1 MLVQTTI
8 ILACGAVRLATR
20 TKPPRSAITH
30 APVSPVS
37 RLIAL
42 DGFRT
47 MSTLSKTSKKRF
59 DSPAQEVYLSLWR
72 TYDRLRAI
80 EDELF
85 SSLDLTA
92 QQYNVLRLLQAAAPN
107 VVPTL
112 QISGKMISRAPDIT
126 RMLDKLQE
134 RGLIDRSRSEEDRRA
149 VLIGITAKGMELLA
163 ELADKVKKTH
173 VAQVGH
179 LSVEE
184 MRSLCELLARVRD
197 PHEPDG
203 SDWKP
208 KS

>member
-1 MLVQTTI
+1 
-8 ILACGAVRLATR
+8 
-20 TKPPRSAITH
+20 
-30 APVSPVS
+30 
-37 RLIAL
+37 
-42 DGFRT
+42 
-47 MSTLSKTSKKRF
+47 MSTLRKTNKTRF
-59 DSPAQEVYLSLWR
+59 DSSAQEVYLSLWR

-85 SSLDLTA
+85 STLDLTA
-92 QQYNVLRLLQAAAPN
+92 QQYNVLRLLQAAAPD

-112 QISGKMISRAPDIT
+112 QISSKMISRAPDIT

-134 RGLIDRSRSEEDRRA
+134 KELIERTRSDEDRRA
-149 VLIGITAKGMELLA
+149 VLVKITPKGTELLA
-163 ELADKVKKTH
+163 DLADKVKKTH

-179 LSVEE
+179 LSVGE
-184 MRSLCELLARVRD
+184 MRTLCELLARVRD

>member
-1 MLVQTTI
+1 
-8 ILACGAVRLATR
+8 
-20 TKPPRSAITH
+20 
-30 APVSPVS
+30 
-37 RLIAL
+37 
-42 DGFRT
+42 
-47 MSTLSKTSKKRF
+47 MSTLSKTNKKRF
-59 DSPAQEVYLSLWR
+59 DSAAQEVYLSLWR

-85 SSLDLTA
+85 STLDLTA
-92 QQYNVLRLLQAAAPN
+92 QQYNVLRLLQAAAPAL
-107 VVPTL
+107 VPTL
-112 QISGKMISRAPDIT
+112 QISSKMISRAPDIT

-134 RGLIDRSRSEEDRRA
+134 RELIERTRSDEDRRA
-149 VLIGITAKGMELLA
+149 VLIGITPKGSELLSD
-163 ELADKVKKTH
+163 LADKVKKTH

-184 MRSLCELLARVRD
+184 MRSLCELLARVRA

>member
-1 MLVQTTI
+1 
-8 ILACGAVRLATR
+8 
-20 TKPPRSAITH
+20 
-30 APVSPVS
+30 
-37 RLIAL
+37 
-42 DGFRT
+42 
-47 MSTLSKTSKKRF
+47 MSTLSKTKKKRF
-59 DSPAQEVYLSLWR
+59 DSAAQEVYLSLWR

-85 SSLDLTA
+85 STLDLTA
-92 QQYNVLRLLQAAAPN
+92 QQYNVLRLLQAAAPAL
-107 VVPTL
+107 VPTL
-112 QISGKMISRAPDIT
+112 QISSKMISRAPDIT

-134 RGLIDRSRSEEDRRA
+134 RELIERTRSDEDRRA
-149 VLIGITAKGMELLA
+149 VLIGITAKGTELLSD
-163 ELADKVKKTH
+163 LADKVKKTH

-184 MRSLCELLARVRD
+184 MRALCELLARVRD

>member
-1 MLVQTTI
+1 
-8 ILACGAVRLATR
+8 
-20 TKPPRSAITH
+20 
-30 APVSPVS
+30 
-37 RLIAL
+37 
-42 DGFRT
+42 
-47 MSTLSKTSKKRF
+47 MSTLSKTKKKRF
-59 DSPAQEVYLSLWR
+59 DSAAQEVYLSLWR

-85 SSLDLTA
+85 STLDLTA
-92 QQYNVLRLLQAAAPN
+92 QQYNVLRLLQAAAPAL
-107 VVPTL
+107 VPTL
-112 QISGKMISRAPDIT
+112 QISSKMISRAPDIT

-134 RGLIDRSRSEEDRRA
+134 RELIERTRSDEDRRA
-149 VLIGITAKGMELLA
+149 VLIGITPKGTELLSD
-163 ELADKVKKTH
+163 LADKVKKTH

-184 MRSLCELLARVRD
+184 MRALCELLARVRD